1 MAVRVKV
8 AEGSKSEGKRLP
20 GEEVLWLACEWRSTG
35 EKKYYLCNHAPNTT
49 LKTLARHIKARWSC
63 EQAHEQL
70 KNQVGLDH
78 LECRSWR
85 ALHHHALLS
94 MIAFCF
100 LQDLRTRRGDKRGTR
115 RRRLPRQG
123 PPPSPSLP
131 EIRRRIL
138 QILVRECLPR
148 CPTCGRANTP
158 RQRA

>member
-100 LQDLRTRRGDKRGTR
+100 LQDLRTRRGGKEGYTSATPAAPGTTAKP
-115 RRRLPRQG
+115 L
-123 PPPSPSLP
+123 
-131 EIRRRIL
+131 
-138 QILVRECLPR
+138 
-148 CPTCGRANTP
+148 A
-158 RQRA
+158 A